1 MATKKPKVTE
11 ETVEA
16 NSTQERDA
24 HIDAETAKRT
34 ASYDPLLKDRA
45 KAAGINPDNFDT
57 ESLLGEAVEEYERNN
72 QEKEQE

>member
-1 MATKKPKVTE
+1 MAKPKVTT

-16 NSTQERDA
+16 NSAQERDA

-57 ESLLGEAVEEYERNN
+57 EHLLGEAVEEYERT
-72 QEKEQE
+72 QVKKEEQ